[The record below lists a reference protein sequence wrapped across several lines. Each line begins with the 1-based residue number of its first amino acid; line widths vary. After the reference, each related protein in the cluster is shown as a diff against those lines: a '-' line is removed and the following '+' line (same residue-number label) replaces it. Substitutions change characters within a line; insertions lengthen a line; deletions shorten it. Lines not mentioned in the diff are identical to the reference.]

1 MNHSDLVQKTVV
13 RFKKTG
19 PAIYHSHHD
28 MMRFWERALRRAD
41 LPLRMTQ
48 GFNPHPRLVFPHALG
63 LGVAS
68 LHEEIELELYRK
80 VPLEELFARVK
91 SAAGDTL
98 GIVEATNLPP
108 VKKSR
113 QMVSSSYEITGWRHE
128 SLPRLN
134 AAIADILARDVI
146 QVERGAPGKRRE
158 MDIRPFLTAIAF
170 DSGRET
176 VLLEIAH
183 TTTGSARPDEVARLI
198 AVAVGDDPVTLSIT
212 KTAMRLE

>member
-1 MNHSDLVQKTVV
+1 MNHSELVQKTVV
-13 RFKKTG
+13 RFRKTG

-63 LGVAS
+63 LGVTS

-113 QMVSSSYEITGWRHE
+113 QMVSSSYEIAGWQQS
-128 SLPRLN
+128 SLPHLN
-134 AAIADILARDVI
+134 AAIASLLARDEI
-146 QVERGAPGKRRE
+146 QVERGAAGKRRG
-158 MDIRPFLTAIAF
+158 MNIRPYLSAIAF
-170 DSGRET
+170 DSGREK

-183 TTTGSARPDEVARLI
+183 TTTGSARPDEVAKLL
-198 AVAVGDDPVTLSIT
+198 AAAVGDNPAGLSIT